1 MKRRRS
7 TVIVIAVVLCLVG
20 ALLWMAPFSEDG
32 PTPGADSQ
40 PQYVTFISDTAH
52 PVDRG
57 RDNRLRMVYD
67 DGSTSVT
74 EEFPTIGTPSMV
86 RYADGF
92 AMASADEILVFDR
105 AGRTT
110 GLIATERVA
119 SVSNAVTSPSHDAA
133 SFAFQAPVDDDSSHK
148 VMTMIN
154 REVFYADTGS
164 STRGLTV
171 CEDGTTHW
179 LDSDDGDDLVAR
191 AMVPGREAESTEM
204 DGSQDAVAAAAFDCA
219 SGVPTMIL
227 REELPQ
233 NDGDPV
239 IHGTGVT
246 SAGFITVNKDG
257 SFRTVPL

>member
-40 PQYVTFISDTAH
+40 PQYVTLISDTAH

-171 CEDGTTHW
+171 CED
-179 LDSDDGDDLVAR
+179 SDDGDDLVAR
-191 AMVPGREAESTEM
+191 AMAPGREAESTEM
-204 DGSQDAVAAAAFDCA
+204 DGSQDAVAAATFDCA
-219 SGVPTMIL
+219 SVVPTMIL